1 MFTEAVTAPRMARTD
16 RSLGTRETI
25 LSAAEVLFAERGMY
39 AVSNRQISEAA
50 GQGNNAAACY
60 HFGTRTDLLRAIE
73 SKHREP
79 IEKLRAQML
88 ATVVDST
95 DLRDWVGTLVR
106 PLTDHLAALG
116 TPSWYARF
124 AAQAM
129 ADPAYRQVVTRD
141 ALASPLLVQTIDGIN
156 RCLPELPRRVRS
168 ERMVMVRNLLMH
180 TCAEHEGALAEH
192 GPRSRS
198 AWPVAGEGL
207 IDAIVGLW
215 RASVH
220 VSPAGA
226 APSTTTA
233 GDQRGA
239 R

>member
-1 MFTEAVTAPRMARTD
+1 MAGATARAERVHA
-16 RSLGTRETI
+16 TREAI
-25 LSAAEVLFAERGMY
+25 LTAAERLFAEHGLL

-73 SKHREP
+73 SRHREP
-79 IEKLRAQML
+79 IEELRAQML
-88 ATVVDST
+88 ADIGDST
-95 DLRDWVGTLVR
+95 ELRDWVGALVR

-129 ADPAYRQVVTRD
+129 ADPTYRQVVTRD
-141 ALASPLLVQTIDGIN
+141 ALTSPLLVRTIDGIN
-156 RCLPELPRRVRS
+156 RCLPDLPKRVRF
-168 ERMVMVRNLLMH
+168 ERIAMVRNLLMH
-180 TCAEHEGALAEH
+180 TCAEHEAALAEH

-198 AWPVAGEGL
+198 GWPVAGEGL

-215 RASVH
+215 RAPVH
-220 VSPAGA
+220 VNA
-226 APSTTTA
+226 A
-233 GDQRGA
+233 DDNRGA
-239 R
+239 P